1 MMNNITALKIA
12 WFSSVVAFVTLDCIF
27 PRKKLTIISQK
38 KSAFAKHMAQMRI
51 SAIVLIIV
59 MLELEV
65 LQKL

>member
-12 WFSSVVAFVTLDCIF
+12 WPSSVVASVILDCVF

-38 KSAFAKHMAQMRI
+38 KSVLTKHMVQTRI

-59 MLELEV
+59 
-65 LQKL
+65 

>member
-1 MMNNITALKIA
+1 MNNITALKIA
-12 WFSSVVAFVTLDCIF
+12 WFSSVVAPVYLDCIF
-27 PRKKLTIISQK
+27 PKKKLTIISQK
-38 KSAFAKHMAQMRI
+38 KSALTKHMVQTRI